1 VIARVALIAT
11 LACGC
16 WTGDGAPPPATH
28 ATPVARPSR
37 IRGIAPGDHGI
48 VIEGPPGYASKTE
61 TVTVELGQAPKVMIE
76 LAPAS
81 S

>member
-1 VIARVALIAT
+1 MPESDDQ
-11 LACGC
+11 
-16 WTGDGAPPPATH
+16 TGFDLYTTPSDVTSWRIDGEVRH
-28 ATPVARPSR
+28 DRLPSR
-37 IRGIAPGDHGI
+37 IRGIAPGDHEI

-81 S
+81 P